1 MSGRYGGLCMDNQS
15 KHSRVKERIA
25 LATAVVK
32 LIVEIH
38 EAYPV
43 LVELFNMAFNYDN
56 SVEV

>member
-1 MSGRYGGLCMDNQS
+1 MDNQS
-15 KHSRVKERIA
+15 KHSRVKERIV